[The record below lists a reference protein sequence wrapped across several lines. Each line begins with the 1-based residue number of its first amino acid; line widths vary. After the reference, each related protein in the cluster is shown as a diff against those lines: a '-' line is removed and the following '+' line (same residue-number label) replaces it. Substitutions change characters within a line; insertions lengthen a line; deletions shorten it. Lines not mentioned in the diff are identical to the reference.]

1 MAGKFVSFYEREN
14 MSHHFHSGVM
24 IGESAWHGLGTVIPA
39 DDERRFSTEETL
51 CLAGACFDVE
61 KVPQFIEL
69 NGQRVQTGSYATVRT
84 DTNAV
89 LGTVGEKYTPLQNV
103 DQFQWFQPF
112 LDTREVAFETAGVL
126 KEGSVVWALARILSG
141 DGVVD
146 AGGGDKINKYLMT
159 YTSHDGS
166 LATGVAFTPIRVCCA
181 NTLQATISSELSKR
195 LRVRHT
201 VGQVKV
207 LNEIRETINLIDRTF
222 EATASQFQKMKR
234 YLINKDDMV
243 RYFKIVFECDKE
255 EKVSTRLS
263 NIIDRCL
270 DLAYTG
276 RGNSGESVY
285 DALNG
290 FTEWISHERGNDKN
304 RLHQNYFG
312 PGANLIKRAQSIALQ
327 LAS

>member
-1 MAGKFVSFYEREN
+1 

-69 NGQRVQTGSYATVRT
+69 NGHRVQTGSYATVRT

-166 LATGVAFTPIRVCCA
+166 LATGVMFAPVRVVCW
-181 NTLQATISSELSKR
+181 NTLSMNFASDVAKR
-195 LRVRHT
+195 LKVRHT
-201 VGQVKV
+201 KRQVTT
-207 LNEIRETINLIDRTF
+207 LNEIRETINLMDRQF
-222 EATASQFQKMKR
+222 EATASQFQKLKR
-234 YLINKDDMV
+234 AIINKDDMV
-243 RYFKIVFECDKE
+243 KYFKIVFEADKQDE
-255 EKVSTRLS
+255 VSTRLS

-270 DLAYTG
+270 DLSYTG
-276 RGNSGESVY
+276 RGNTGESAW
-285 DALNG
+285 DAYNG
-290 FTEWISHERGNDKN
+290 LTEWLSHERGNDKN
-304 RLHQNYFG
+304 RLHQNQWG
-312 PGANLIKRAQSIALQ
+312 PGAAINSRALNVALQ